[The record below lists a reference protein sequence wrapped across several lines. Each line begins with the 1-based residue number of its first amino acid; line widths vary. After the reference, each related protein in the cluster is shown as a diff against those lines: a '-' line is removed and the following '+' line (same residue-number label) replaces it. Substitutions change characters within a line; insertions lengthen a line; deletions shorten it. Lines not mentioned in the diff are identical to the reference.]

1 MATEPSADLATL
13 TAEIDEAHLRFRV
26 AYRTRDLAT
35 YVACF
40 APDLVYRD
48 ARGRPAVAGL
58 PPGPVYLAP
67 EPPRMG
73 PCYS

>member
-1 MATEPSADLATL
+1 MATEPSADLATI

-48 ARGRPAVAGL
+48 ARCRPAVAG
-58 PPGPVYLAP
+58 
-67 EPPRMG
+67 
-73 PCYS
+73 